1 MYTLHTNLNLL
12 KCHGKGVRKRVN
24 NHKVDHSTGVLNC
37 RNSDAKENTTIL
49 QGFAEQ
55 EEDLIQGE
63 ITHSK
68 KKKNHK
74 IQNPCK
80 PACFISLWYTSCMHV
95 WKLWLYTLGTD

>member
-24 NHKVDHSTGVLNC
+24 NHKVDHSTSVLNC

-55 EEDLIQGE
+55 EEGLIQGE

-68 KKKNHK
+68 KKKSQDSKSLVNLLVLFHSG
-74 IQNPCK
+74 IQA
-80 PACFISLWYTSCMHV
+80 ACMCGNCGYIH
-95 WKLWLYTLGTD
+95 